1 MSFKD
6 TIKTALWGLR
16 ANKVRSFLTILGITI
31 GITAIILISS
41 LGSNTERIIVG
52 ELSGLGADTLVIR
65 PGKEPSGPT
74 EFVELLFSDS
84 LKKRELEEIL
94 KKDKVPS
101 LISASP
107 EILVPGSVSYRNET
121 FKPLILGFSAEFMS
135 DVLNLKIADG
145 RVFDEREIRNTS
157 SVAVIGSR
165 VKEELFGEENAI
177 GKNIQIKNRK
187 FRVVGV
193 YAPRGQVVFFDV
205 DEIVIVPYT
214 AAQAYLTGINY
225 FSQIVAR
232 AKSPELVD
240 RAMFE
245 ITQTLRELH
254 NIDDPEKDDFSV
266 QTQQGAIN
274 QITNIVSAFTIFLSF
289 VVAIALIVGGIG
301 IMNVMLVSVT
311 ERTKEV
317 GLRKALGATKNNI
330 LMQFLMEAVLLTSI
344 GGLFGV
350 IFGEILSFGASFAIA
365 RFLGTSGLA
374 VGFPLYAAFLGIGS
388 AVIIGLIFGI
398 YPARKASLK
407 SPIDSLRYE

>member
-6 TIKTALWGLR
+6 TLKTALWGLK

-41 LGSNTERIIVG
+41 LGGNTEKIIVG

-74 EFVELLFSDS
+74 EFIELLLSDS
-84 LKKRELEEIL
+84 LKQKELDEIL
-94 KKDKVPS
+94 NKDKVPS
-101 LISASP
+101 LVSASP

-135 DVLNLKIADG
+135 DVLDLEIMDG
-145 RVFDEREIRNTS
+145 RAFDEREIKNIS

-205 DEIVIVPYT
+205 DEIVLVPYT
-214 AAQAYLTGINY
+214 TAQTYLTGIKY

-232 AKSPELVD
+232 AESPELVD
-240 RAMFE
+240 RAMYE

-266 QTQQGAIN
+266 QTQQGAVS
-274 QITNIVSAFTIFLSF
+274 QITNIVGAFTIFLSF

-317 GLRKALGATKNNI
+317 GLRKALGATKDNI

-344 GGLFGV
+344 GGAFGV
-350 IFGEILSFGASFAIA
+350 MFGEILSYGASFAIT
-365 RFLGTSGLA
+365 RFLGTAGLS
-374 VGFPLYAAFLGIGS
+374 VSFPLYAALLGIGTS
-388 AVIIGLIFGI
+388 VIIGLIFGI
-398 YPARKASLK
+398 YPARKASQK
-407 SPIDSLRYE
+407 SPIDALRYE

>member
-1 MSFKD
+1 MNFKD
-6 TIKTALWGLR
+6 TLKTSLWGLK

-41 LGSNTERIIVG
+41 LGGNTEKIIVG

-74 EFVELLFSDS
+74 EFIELLFSDS
-84 LKKRELEEIL
+84 LKERELAEIL
-94 KKDKVPS
+94 NKDKVPS
-101 LISASP
+101 LVSASP

-135 DVLNLKIADG
+135 DVLDLEISDG
-145 RVFDEREIRNTS
+145 RVFDEREIKNKS
-157 SVAVIGSR
+157 SVAIIGSR
-165 VKEELFGEENAI
+165 VKEELFGEESAI

-205 DEIVIVPYT
+205 DELVLVPYT
-214 AAQAYLTGINY
+214 TAQTYLTGIKY

-232 AKSPELVD
+232 AESPELGE

-266 QTQQGAIN
+266 QTQQGAVS
-274 QITNIVSAFTIFLSF
+274 QITNIVSAFTVFLSF

-317 GLRKALGATKNNI
+317 GLRKALGATKDNI

-344 GGLFGV
+344 GGAFGV

-365 RFLGTSGLA
+365 KFLGTTGLS
-374 VGFPLYAAFLGIGS
+374 VSFPLYAAFLGIGT
-388 AVIIGLIFGI
+388 AVVVGLVFGI
-398 YPARKASLK
+398 YPARKASQK
-407 SPIDSLRYE
+407 SPMDALRYE